1 MSRNLQE
8 MHQSVG
14 KITDEN
20 VLLFSSQTKFAL
32 QKAAIVK
39 LVMWYE
45 KGLHTSI
52 PISHFETL
60 LLFIYFYFLHYEQ
73 NCDFSN
79 ILKYFR
85 CRAVFLISVSAE
97 SLLNAWSVERK
108 LLVLHSAHILWSDT
122 ATQMWLFVN
131 DYRRILHRVTAHYH
145 AVTKYTVTV
154 SHGQF

>member
-20 VLLFSSQTKFAL
+20 VLLFSSQTKF
-32 QKAAIVK
+32 AAIVK

-85 CRAVFLISVSAE
+85 RRAVFLISVSAE
-97 SLLNAWSVERK
+97 SLLNAWSVEGK
-108 LLVLHSAHILWSDT
+108 LLVLHSAHIL
-122 ATQMWLFVN
+122 
-131 DYRRILHRVTAHYH
+131 
-145 AVTKYTVTV
+145 
-154 SHGQF
+154 